1 MPRVPLP
8 FERGIAGPMI
18 QPLALNA
25 LKIADVGP
33 VSVATSSIEPKI
45 RKEFIETWIFNDI
58 NKYAKV

>member
-1 MPRVPLP
+1 
-8 FERGIAGPMI
+8 MI

-25 LKIADVGP
+25 LKIADVAP
-33 VSVATSSIEPKI
+33 ESVATSSIEPKI